1 MVFQEVRQMFVY
13 VGSCLIC
20 TIYQKMAEL
29 WASVCL
35 LSQVIVNIITDIL
48 SPVIPHVMS
57 THIQDGH
64 GVKLT
69 NPLFCSNHLYFRH
82 SQYFLVISL
91 LYFWSASVLWTLEH
105 YMRCN
110 TQSSDMGWHPLCH
123 PTLSFLTSET
133 RINIYQWTHT
143 TPGHHQE
150 GSCLFVYIYSITG
163 IKEFCQSQ
171 VKRESIYLLMLLT
184 TSSSSEWLSNCYN
197 SHLDPVLQ
205 SEQCCIRQTFC
216 LMPR

>member
-57 THIQDGH
+57 THIQHGH

-69 NPLFCSNHLYFRH
+69 NPLFLFCSNHLYFES

-91 LYFWSASVLWTLEH
+91 SYSWSASVLWTLEH

-133 RINIYQWTHT
+133 RINITNGHT
-143 TPGHHQE
+143 PHPAITRRE
-150 GSCLFVYIYSITG
+150 VVCLCTFI
-163 IKEFCQSQ
+163 
-171 VKRESIYLLMLLT
+171 
-184 TSSSSEWLSNCYN
+184 
-197 SHLDPVLQ
+197 PLQ
-205 SEQCCIRQTFC
+205 G
-216 LMPR
+216 